1 MRMSTTPPRLAAA
14 VLLAALAVATAA
26 EPLRLVVSTSMIE
39 AAARA
44 LTAGQAAAPEVVRLL
59 PPGSCPGH
67 FDLSARDLARV
78 AAADLFLRHDY
89 QAALA
94 EKVAGLAGGGP
105 RQVAL
110 STPGSLLVPAHFLDL
125 SRQVRVALAA
135 GPADAAALSAAWT
148 RLGEESAALT
158 AEARRQAEPWQ
169 GLAVVASVQQ
179 REFCEW
185 LGLRVVGALP
195 RAEDLAPR
203 DLAALQRSGARAVV
217 GNLQSDARPARALGE
232 RLHLPVAIL
241 SNFPDSPDGGREA
254 YARLLRSNL
263 QELQRAC
270 QSPSPN

>member
-1 MRMSTTPPRLAAA
+1 MTMATTTPRLATA
-14 VLLAALAVATAA
+14 VLLAALAIGTAA

-39 AAARA
+39 AAALA
-44 LTAGQAAAPEVVRLL
+44 LTAGQAAAPAVVRLL

-78 AAADLFLRHDY
+78 STADLILCHDY
-89 QAALA
+89 QGALA
-94 EKVAGLAGGGP
+94 EKLAGMAGGGP

-110 STPGSLLVPAHFLDL
+110 STPGSLLVPAHFLAL
-125 SRQVRVALAA
+125 ARQVREALAA
-135 GPADAAALSAAWT
+135 DLADAAALTAAWT
-148 RLGEESAALT
+148 QLEKDAAALT
-158 AEARRQAEPWQ
+158 AAARRLAEPWQ
-169 GLAVVASVQQ
+169 GLPVVASVQQ

-185 LGLRVVGALP
+185 LGLRVVGVLP

-203 DLAALQRSGARAVV
+203 DLVALQRGDARAVV

-232 RLHLPVAIL
+232 RLRLPVAIL
-241 SNFPDSPDGGREA
+241 SNFPDSADGSTDA
-254 YARLLRSNL
+254 YARLLQSNL